1 MRQRGLILA
10 TARERRGARQ
20 VAGGFEGCAA
30 KSVVVVADESLI
42 DEMRT
47 ALRGDRERAEI
58 RRHASGPVTAPTRVE
73 MEPPTNVT
81 RRGLLARLA
90 RLRRQT

>member
-1 MRQRGLILA
+1 MQKRGPVLA
-10 TARERRGARQ
+10 TAGERRGARQ

-30 KSVVVVADESLI
+30 KSLVVADESLI

-58 RRHASGPVTAPTRVE
+58 RRHASSPVTAPTRVE